1 MYKAGFVSFG
11 EVNTPIDVVCNKSM
25 EARDLL
31 LENGFELVEADVV
44 TDDEKGIDAEKA
56 IRSL

>member
-11 EVNTPIDVVCNKSM
+11 EVNTPIDVVCM